1 MLYPNG
7 EVSLGLSTPVKAHK
21 PPQPAS
27 TRRRGGKAQTTYS
40 KRMVR
45 NCIAKLERDYGKHN
59 LAFATYTLPDLP
71 KYEMNV
77 IRQNWREVTRQFKQ
91 AVERDL
97 KSAGIKP
104 ELVYVTE
111 IQEER
116 YERTGAIAPHIHAV
130 FQSRK
135 TRYHKYAITKERNTE
150 IWNRIISN
158 VLGRRVEIPS
168 GASIEQVKKSAERYM
183 SKYMSKGGKLAQKVI
198 DKSVSNWMP
207 KAWWGATLSLRNW
220 VKENTRILSE
230 QTKNYIRDNYKKFE
244 ENLDQ
249 SPFSWLYVHVI
260 KLVEPDSNQEVE
272 KPVAIVGRV
281 KRDWIRRFTYHNL
294 TNTKVF
300 PKELSEIIAKMH

>member
-7 EVSLGLSTPVKAHK
+7 EFSLGLSTPVKAHK
-21 PPQPAS
+21 PPQPPS
-27 TRRRGGKAQTTYS
+27 TRHRGGKAQTTYS

-71 KYEMNV
+71 EYEMNV
-77 IRQNWREVTRQFKQ
+77 IRQKWREVTRQFKQ

-116 YERTGAIAPHIHAV
+116 YEKTGAIAPHIHAV

-135 TRYHKYAITKERNTE
+135 TRHHKYAITKERNTE

-168 GASIEQVKKSAERYM
+168 GASIEQVKKSAECYM
-183 SKYMSKGGKLAQKVI
+183 SKYMSKGGKLAQEVI

-220 VKENTRILSE
+220 VKANTRILSE
-230 QTKNYIRDNYKKFE
+230 RTKNYIRDNYKKFQ
-244 ENLDQ
+244 ENLDE
-249 SPFSWLYVHVI
+249 SPLSWLYVHEIPPTGDEQVS
-260 KLVEPDSNQEVE
+260 KA
-272 KPVAIVGRV
+272 VAIVGRV
-281 KRDWIRRFTYHNL
+281 KRDWIRRFEYRNL
-294 TNTKVF
+294 MDWKLVPKAVKV
-300 PKELSEIIAKMH
+300 

>member
-7 EVSLGLSTPVKAHK
+7 EFSLGLSTPVKAHK

-27 TRRRGGKAQTTYS
+27 TRHRGGKAQTTYS

-71 KYEMNV
+71 EYEMNV
-77 IRQNWREVTRQFKQ
+77 IRHSWREVTRQFKQ

-116 YERTGAIAPHIHAV
+116 YEKTGAIAPHIHAV

-135 TRYHKYAITKERNTE
+135 TRHHKYAITKERNTE

-168 GASIEQVKKSAERYM
+168 GASIEQVKKSA
-183 SKYMSKGGKLAQKVI
+183 GF
-198 DKSVSNWMP
+198 NP
-207 KAWWGATLSLRNW
+207 
-220 VKENTRILSE
+220 
-230 QTKNYIRDNYKKFE
+230 
-244 ENLDQ
+244 
-249 SPFSWLYVHVI
+249 
-260 KLVEPDSNQEVE
+260 
-272 KPVAIVGRV
+272 
-281 KRDWIRRFTYHNL
+281 
-294 TNTKVF
+294 
-300 PKELSEIIAKMH
+300 

>member
-21 PPQPAS
+21 PPQPAAS
-27 TRRRGGKAQTTYS
+27 RHRGGKAQTTYS

-59 LAFATYTLPDLP
+59 LAFATYTLPALP
-71 KYEMNV
+71 EYEMNV
-77 IRQNWREVTRQFKQ
+77 IQQNWREVTRQFKQ

-97 KSAGIKP
+97 KSAGLKP

-111 IQEER
+111 IQDER
-116 YERTGAIAPHIHAV
+116 YEKNGVVAPHIHAV

-135 TRYHKYAITKERNTE
+135 TRHHKYAITKERNTE

-158 VLGRRVEIPS
+158 VLGRRIEIPS

-183 SKYMSKGGKLAQKVI
+183 SKYMSKGGKLAQQISENSPV
-198 DKSVSNWMP
+198 NWMP
-207 KAWWGATLSLRNW
+207 KSWWGATLSLRNW
-220 VKENTRILSE
+220 VKANTRILSE
-230 QTKNYIRDNYKKFE
+230 QTKQFIRDNYKKFQ
-244 ENLDQ
+244 ENLPE
-249 SPFSWLYVHVI
+249 SPFSWLYVHDI
-260 KLVEPDSNQEVE
+260 KLIEPGSGKEVD

-281 KRDWIRRFTYHNL
+281 RRDWIRRFSYRNL
-294 TNTKVF
+294 LDWNWLEK
-300 PKELSEIIAKMH
+300 AK